1 MVIGLHTTG
10 SPVSRAE
17 RKNIN
22 ENWERIIDGLT
33 RLQTQINVLAG
44 GKEVDDLLKSIQ
56 DAIDNAYSSV
66 NKAIDENNAATQEAI
81 NNFNTSLELALSSIS
96 NALQVTE
103 TAITNA
109 NQATVDAKNVT
120 SDANTAVKTINEKFV
135 EATQVIDSLNALKI
149 QLEQMEQQ
157 LETAQSDVE
166 IATANANNATQ
177 SAVDATNT
185 MVAKMDEADTAIANA
200 NNAANTANQA
210 TEEIKGWGTATVWN
224 STTTYEKNNVVTDNG
239 STWQALR
246 QNTNTKPV
254 EGLDWT
260 CLARKGVDG
269 TGSVGS
275 VNGQYPDETGNVTL
289 DLGQGTVKKVNGKD
303 PDGTGEVVLTAS
315 DLGAF
320 SGSLLEN
327 GSVIMK
333 KLSQEVQ
340 DAIANASGGGNSYFR
355 PYTLATT
362 EEDQKTW
369 GLPANSYDAATDSL
383 LVFYNASLLDSAL
396 WNVTGDAGTG
406 YKVNIPDA
414 PIARIL
420 DNNVTVVVLKNGI
433 NGSPE
438 EISGTLL
445 TNASVG
451 LQKLGQDVLDVIGN
465 TGRSLKFSALSYDL
479 PTTEENQKSW
489 SLPIKFYDKN
499 NDFVIVFHNGSH
511 LSPASWEITEDAFN
525 DYYLNISDNPIT
537 NIADNNVRIII
548 FKNVPTDGTERFSG
562 ILLEDGTVTIEKLDR
577 EVQDAIS
584 NADGK
589 VEIVNNLTDG
599 GIDKVLSSEMGK
611 ELKKQVDENSKTVTT
626 LQQEVTDKKK
636 EVTEHLADNAKHVT
650 PTDRTKWNDVSTKAV
665 RKALGY
671 HPQNDANLII
681 DTSIYALNASGVNTP
696 PVAGDGWTTMFTASP
711 METQSRSFQIGQK
724 WNDNLGLLWYR
735 RYNSAW
741 ENWKQIFLHHNTR
754 LFKINLNDIQ
764 YAGTY
769 AIGDEIVNSPN
780 GDTSWG
786 ALFVTR
792 SADYTHQTYHGLG
805 GTYQRQFVS
814 NAWKPWR
821 KVLTQDDFTLPAPVT
836 AVLGAGWS
844 VRPGNSLTY
853 YKDAFGVVHIRGRID
868 KSGGTPL
875 ITTLPVGYRPLTNFE
890 SAAQAGA
897 SQITYL
903 DVLTDGQLRGNYV
916 SDGNNILV
924 DCTFRTT

>member
-44 GKEVDDLLKSIQ
+44 GKEVDDLLKSVQ

-109 NQATVDAKNVT
+109 NQATVDAKNAT

-210 TEEIKGWGTATVWN
+210 TEAIKGWGTATVWN

-239 STWQALR
+239 STWQTLR

-289 DLGQGTVKKVNGKD
+289 DLGQGTVKKINGKD

-340 DAIANASGGGNSYFR
+340 DAIANASGGGNSYFM

-362 EEDQKTW
+362 EENQKTW

-383 LVFYNASLLDSAL
+383 LVFYNASLLDSSL

-414 PIARIL
+414 PIDRIE
-420 DNNVTVVVLKNGI
+420 DNNVTVTVLRNSI
-433 NGSPE
+433 SSSPE
-438 EISGTLL
+438 EISGILL
-445 TNASVG
+445 TDASVG
-451 LQKLGQDVLDVIGN
+451 LQKLGQDVHNAINSAGSKVEIANDLVTTDPAIVLAASQGKALKKMIDATN
-465 TGRSLKFSALSYDL
+465 TVVEDL
-479 PTTEENQKSW
+479 PKLNT
-489 SLPIKFYDKN
+489 
-499 NDFVIVFHNGSH
+499 
-511 LSPASWEITEDAFN
+511 LSPATIDNTGQQWYRKSLTFSSTLWNTDPTAKEFAYVNFPVANFMGTVKMTITSGYNVGNAAGSAVVIWHIGKAGTANHTKTMEIISISPTFANTFYVDDVVYDVNRMYFPIHKKAGTINALFVSMEVYTDYSRFN
-525 DYYLNISDNPIT
+525 DINLAEISKDANSSFPQPWTPQKVSYYMPNTDLIIKKDIPFFNIQTTDGLKSAEIRLNSNSVNDYGIDFYKNSAIYMRV
-537 NIADNNVRIII
+537 AGQ
-548 FKNVPTDGTERFSG
+548 KNVQFFGHDDAWFS
-562 ILLEDGTVTIEKLDR
+562 I
-577 EVQDAIS
+577 QD
-584 NADGK
+584 
-589 VEIVNNLTDG
+589 
-599 GIDKVLSSEMGK
+599 
-611 ELKKQVDENSKTVTT
+611 LKKSASDVKTNVAAAITAQGVTT
-626 LQQEVTDKKK
+626 SPTATGAQMAANIRTIPTGAKKSSGTTAVTS
-636 EVTEHLADNAKHVT
+636 NR
-650 PTDRTKWNDVSTKAV
+650 P
-665 RKALGY
+665 GY
-671 HPQNDANLII
+671 VAGFIRIANLGFIPRTI
-681 DTSIYALNASGVNTP
+681 VAKRNSFTSDKNRSCAVYYSSPIVF
-696 PVAGDGWTTMFTASP
+696 GD
-711 METQSRSFQIGQK
+711 
-724 WNDNLGLLWYR
+724 
-735 RYNSAW
+735 
-741 ENWKQIFLHHNTR
+741 
-754 LFKINLNDIQ
+754 INLYVDDNGNKYQ
-764 YAGTY
+764 GKSGGNST
-769 AIGDEIVNSPN
+769 EFWLQVESPN
-780 GDTSWG
+780 G
-786 ALFVTR
+786 ALY
-792 SADYTHQTYHGLG
+792 D
-805 GTYQRQFVS
+805 
-814 NAWKPWR
+814 W
-821 KVLTQDDFTLPAPVT
+821 
-836 AVLGAGWS
+836 
-844 VRPGNSLTY
+844 
-853 YKDAFGVVHIRGRID
+853 
-868 KSGGTPL
+868 
-875 ITTLPVGYRPLTNFE
+875 
-890 SAAQAGA
+890 QAYG
-897 SQITYL
+897 
-903 DVLTDGQLRGNYV
+903 D
-916 SDGNNILV
+916 
-924 DCTFRTT
+924 